1 MVVRVRY
8 LGFAKGD
15 ILSGA
20 IGDSAMFDF
29 GSIFDSVFASISDLF
44 VNQLVQMIT
53 KLVSGL
59 FG

>member
-1 MVVRVRY
+1 
-8 LGFAKGD
+8 
-15 ILSGA
+15 
-20 IGDSAMFDF
+20 MFDF
-29 GSIFDSVFASISDLF
+29 GSIFESVFASISDLF